1 MFIVDNITEYLLDA
15 YVKPWLMETTLQ
27 QAWGKFVSN

>member
-1 MFIVDNITEYLLDA
+1 MSRPLCMFIVDNITEYLLDA

-27 QAWGKFVSN
+27 QA